1 MDSGLWTLDSV
12 RLDAGLWMLD
22 SGLWVLDPGRWTLN
36 AGGCTLDTVFWTLDI
51 VVDWFRT
58 ESEHSFL
65 FCLVKLLK
73 ILRVQI
79 CKELLVTLI
88 LFLYLVNFVLMLSVT
103 LKKNTER
110 NFYREK
116 SNHIKSSYL
125 GLFRSSCPEP
135 FIFEN
140 FSRKQRW

>member
-1 MDSGLWTLDSV
+1 M
-12 RLDAGLWMLD
+12 
-22 SGLWVLDPGRWTLN
+22 LDPGRWTLN

-110 NFYREK
+110 RFYCEK
-116 SNHIKSSYL
+116 SNYIKATISYSS
-125 GLFRSSCPEP
+125 EAA
-135 FIFEN
+135 FEN
-140 FSRKQRW
+140 HPFSKISPEATGGRVLFLVKLETDCLE